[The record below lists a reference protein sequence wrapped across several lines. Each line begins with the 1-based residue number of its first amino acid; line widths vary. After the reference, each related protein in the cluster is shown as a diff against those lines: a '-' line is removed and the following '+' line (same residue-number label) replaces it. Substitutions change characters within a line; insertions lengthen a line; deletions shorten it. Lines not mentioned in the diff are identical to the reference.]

1 LLFLRITPLLPNW
14 FVNIAC
20 PLVDVPFK
28 YFFLAT
34 LIGLVPANC
43 LHIST
48 GATLNNAA
56 GATDGSNGNHGRSN
70 AVNFAILFLLQ
81 FVALLPTLF
90 KGKIEKY
97 EQEKFKKQANKKKL

>member
-1 LLFLRITPLLPNW
+1 M
-14 FVNIAC
+14 
-20 PLVDVPFK
+20 DVPFK
-28 YFFLAT
+28 YFGLAT
-34 LIGLVPANC
+34 LIGIVAEQFLHNGSVELIYCLTAGLVPANF

-56 GATDGSNGNHGRSN
+56 GASGGSN

-90 KGKIEKY
+90 KSKLAKY
-97 EQEKFKKQANKKKL
+97 EHDAFDKEKTQ